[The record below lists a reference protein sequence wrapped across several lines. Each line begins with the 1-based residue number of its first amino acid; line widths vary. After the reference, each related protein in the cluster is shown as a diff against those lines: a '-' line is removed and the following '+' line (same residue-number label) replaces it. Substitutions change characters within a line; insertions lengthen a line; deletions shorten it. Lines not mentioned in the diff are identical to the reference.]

1 MRPFHCYRSWL
12 RTDRMRVEVQ
22 VSTSVRM
29 AAPAGDPERVKRRG
43 EEG

>member
-1 MRPFHCYRSWL
+1 
-12 RTDRMRVEVQ
+12 MRVEVQ

-29 AAPAGDPERVKRRG
+29 AAPTGDLERGKRRG